1 MDWNKLLSDK
11 RLRPSSKDYTGDA
24 RNPFESDFGRLI
36 FSPATRRMHDKTQV
50 FPLTSDDNIHSRL
63 THSLEVLAIGYSLG
77 IRIVENDEFLKRT
90 NQDKDYL
97 IRSIPT
103 TLKNVC
109 LVHDIGNPPFGHFG
123 ETVISQYFSNL
134 FSEEEEKKVYG
145 FELSKDEKRDFT
157 SFDGNAQ
164 GFRVLTKLQI
174 LQDRYGLNL
183 TCNTLASFLKYPNFG
198 KPISD
203 RFYTEKIGV
212 FQSEKEAFKEV
223 ASECGLEI
231 SGKYLRHPLAYL
243 MEAADS
249 ICYYVMDIEDGY
261 NKGLYNYDFIKE
273 YLLDEIK
280 DEEVIESLFK
290 KSDEVNGINE
300 RNAKIIKLRI
310 SLIDYL
316 VDLAV
321 ENFIMNIESIEKG
334 TYKSELIEEDSNNVA
349 NTLYSFCKEHIFK
362 RREIEFLEL
371 TGHAV
376 ISGLLD
382 YYIQFLFNGSKHY
395 KRRALNLIS
404 KSIKLSAFLDNGIKN
419 NSILKEDELK
429 CFEKLDD
436 YYKLRIIVDFITGMT
451 DQFALKHY
459 QKLSGQ
465 KII

>member
-11 RLRPSSKDYTGDA
+11 RLRPSSKDYAGDA

-90 NQDKDYL
+90 NQDRDHL

-134 FSEEEEKKVYG
+134 FSEEEGKKVYD
-145 FELSKDEKRDFT
+145 FELNEDEKRDFT

-174 LQDRYGLNL
+174 LQDTYGLNL

-198 KPISD
+198 KPTTEK
-203 RFYTEKIGV
+203 FYTEKIGV
-212 FQSEKEAFKEV
+212 FQSEKEAFKKV
-223 ASECGLEI
+223 VSECGLVI

-261 NKGLYNYDFIKE
+261 NKGLYDYNFIRKYFE
-273 YLLDEIK
+273 KKIK
-280 DEEVIESLFK
+280 GQSTFKKLFK
-290 KSDEVNGINE
+290 NSDKVKGINK
-300 RNAKIIKLRI
+300 RNTKIIKLRI

-316 VDLAV
+316 VNLTV
-321 ENFIMNIESIEKG
+321 ENFINHIESIEKG
-334 TYKSELIEEDSNNVA
+334 TYKSELIDDDSNNVA
-349 NTLYSFCKEHIFK
+349 GTLKTFCFEKIFK

-382 YYIQFLFNGSKHY
+382 YYIQFLFNGSKNY

-404 KSIKLSAFLDNGIKN
+404 KSIKLSAFLENGI
-419 NSILKEDELK
+419 EEVDELK
-429 CFEKLDD
+429 SFEKLND

>member
-1 MDWNKLLSDK
+1 MDWNKLLSSK
-11 RLRPSSKDYTGDA
+11 RLRPSSKDYSGDA

-77 IRIVENDEFLKRT
+77 IRIVENEEFLRRT

-123 ETVISQYFSNL
+123 ETVISQDFSNL
-134 FSEEEEKKVYG
+134 FREEEGKKVYD
-145 FELSKDEKRDFT
+145 FELNEDQMRDFT

-174 LQDRYGLNL
+174 LQDTYGLNL

-198 KPISD
+198 KPTNEK
-203 RFYTEKIGV
+203 FYTEKIGV
-212 FQSEKEAFKEV
+212 FQSEKEVFKKV
-223 ASECGLEI
+223 VSECGLEI
-231 SGKYLRHPLAYL
+231 SGKYLRHPLAFL

-261 NKGLYNYDFIKE
+261 NKRLYDYNFIRKYFE
-273 YLLDEIK
+273 EKIK
-280 DEEVIESLFK
+280 DQSLFK
-290 KSDEVNGINE
+290 KLFRNADKVKGINK
-300 RNAKIIKLRI
+300 RNTKIIKLRI

-316 VDLAV
+316 VNLTV
-321 ENFIMNIESIEKG
+321 ENFIKHIESIEKG
-334 TYKSELIEEDSNNVA
+334 TYKSELLDDDSNNVA
-349 NTLYSFCKEHIFK
+349 GTLDLFCFENIFK

-376 ISGLLD
+376 LTGLLE
-382 YYIQFLFNGSKHY
+382 YYIQFLFRGSKHY

-404 KSIKLSAFLDNGIKN
+404 KSIKLSAFLENGI
-419 NSILKEDELK
+419 EGDDELEN
-429 CFEKLDD
+429 FEELSD

>member
-1 MDWNKLLSDK
+1 MDWNKLLSSK
-11 RLRPSSKDYTGDA
+11 RLRDSTKDNSDDT
-24 RNPFESDFGRLI
+24 RNQFESDFGRLI

-77 IRIVENDEFLKRT
+77 IRIVENEEFLKRI
-90 NQDKDYL
+90 DRSKDDL
-97 IRSIPT
+97 VRSIPT

-123 ETVISQYFSNL
+123 ETVISHYFSNL
-134 FSEEEEKKVYG
+134 FSKENDEKVYG
-145 FELSKDEKRDFT
+145 IELNEDEKRDFT

-174 LQDRYGLNL
+174 LQDTKGLNL
-183 TCNTLASFLKYPNFG
+183 TCNTLASFLKYPIFG
-198 KPISD
+198 KPKSD
-203 RFYTEKIGV
+203 TFYTKKIGV
-212 FQSEKEAFKEV
+212 FQSEKEVFKEV
-223 ASECGLEI
+223 AKECGLV
-231 SGKYLRHPLAYL
+231 SSRKNLRHPLAYL

-273 YLLDEIK
+273 YLSDEIK
-280 DEEVIESLFK
+280 DEEVIDKLFN
-290 KSDEVNGINE
+290 KSDQVKGINE

-316 VDLAV
+316 VNLAV
-321 ENFIMNIESIEKG
+321 ENFIKNIELIENG
-334 TYKSELIEEDSNNVA
+334 IYNSELIEDDSNNVA
-349 NTLYSFCKEHIFK
+349 ATLNMFCIEHIFK

-376 ISGLLD
+376 ITGLLD
-382 YYIQFLFNGSKHY
+382 YYIQFLFGKSKHY

-404 KSIKLSAFLDNGIKN
+404 KSIKLAAFLE
-419 NSILKEDELK
+419 NSIQENSIINEDELK